1 MRIVLLRDEC
11 GSGRTCPN
19 INSTDRDSYVV
30 QGYIVASEQALAQ
43 GQAMVEVP
51 LSLLPELASAAP
63 RDGLFLTDRG
73 TVLVRG
79 TQVVDP
85 DVLAEL
91 DMPAGENAVEVP
103 RAVLPELEVADA
115 G

>member
-1 MRIVLLRDEC
+1 MRITLLRDVC
-11 GSGRTCPN
+11 GNTRDCPN

-30 QGYIVASEQALAQ
+30 QGYRVAGVLPP

-63 RDGLFLTDRG
+63 RDGLFLTDHG
-73 TVLVRG
+73 TVVVRG
-79 TQVVDP
+79 VQVADP

-91 DMPAGENAVEVP
+91 KLPAGENAVEIP
-103 RAVLPELEVADA
+103 RAVLPELEMVDA
-115 G
+115 EQ